1 MSGNSGERDRDRVN
15 DRSLPL
21 AGYALVGLVGLA
33 LLLGGA
39 TGDTSDSGNGIGMI
53 VFGAL
58 LLSAGVSGLLGVLA
72 GSAWHLGWALLGFFV
87 PVYSLPFLLFYG
99 LRGWEERERRE
110 RVRPR

>member
-1 MSGNSGERDRDRVN
+1 MN

-21 AGYALVGLVGLA
+21 VGYALVALVGLA

-39 TGDTSDSGNGIGMI
+39 TGDTSDTGNGIGM
-53 VFGAL
+53 VVVGAL

-87 PVYSLPFLLFYG
+87 PVYSLPFLLFFG
-99 LRGWEERERRE
+99 LRGWETRQRDDRA
-110 RVRPR
+110 RPR